1 MTRTD
6 ATFTFE
12 EHDDQSID
20 RSTLKSNTMEIN
32 GDTDQASI
40 IYSGKAFQYIRV
52 LFVRKHFTSLLYI
65 NPRFL

>member
-1 MTRTD
+1 MYNCTDITRTD

-20 RSTLKSNTMEIN
+20 TLKSNTMELN

-52 LFVRKHFTSLLYI
+52 LFVRKH
-65 NPRFL
+65 

>member
-20 RSTLKSNTMEIN
+20 TLKSKRMEIN
-32 GDTDQASI
+32 SDTDQASI
-40 IYSGKAFQYIRV
+40 IYSGKAFQY
-52 LFVRKHFTSLLYI
+52 TSA
-65 NPRFL
+65 FC